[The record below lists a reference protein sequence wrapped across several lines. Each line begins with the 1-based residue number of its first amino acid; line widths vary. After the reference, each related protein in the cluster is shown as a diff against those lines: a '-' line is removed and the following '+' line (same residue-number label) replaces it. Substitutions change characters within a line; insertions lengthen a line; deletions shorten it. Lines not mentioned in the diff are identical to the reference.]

1 MHLLRRFLWL
11 LIFSNIFIAFCAVA
25 MVYQTYSLVIHQPPD
40 NKLLY
45 FVFFATLS
53 SYSFHWYLTSHSEVA
68 SVRIDWTNRHRYI
81 HAILFFTG
89 VIGTAFF
96 FFSLIQHWFW
106 LCLSAVI
113 TFLYSAPKIPQ
124 KHFRALRKVAVGKTI
139 FLSFVWMYA
148 TTILPVIISGKS
160 WQADVILFVLSRFF
174 LIYAICILFDFRDRK
189 DDKAAGIRS
198 MVTWFSEKGI
208 DTLFFLSLIAFA
220 ATSLLLLR
228 YGYSVKTVCFLLI
241 PGILT
246 GLFYKK
252 GKRSL
257 DDLFFYFLLD
267 GLMMLSALLMI
278 IFGM

>member
-1 MHLLRRFLWL
+1 
-11 LIFSNIFIAFCAVA
+11 
-25 MVYQTYSLVIHQPPD
+25 MVYQTYTLVINQPPD
-40 NKLLY
+40 SNLLY

-68 SVRIDWTNRHRYI
+68 SVRIEWTNKHRYI
-81 HAILFFTG
+81 HVILFF
-89 VIGTAFF
+89 IGIVGTSFYFLA
-96 FFSLIQHWFW
+96 LIQHWFW
-106 LCLSAVI
+106 LALSAVI

-148 TTILPVIISGKS
+148 TTILPVVISGKS
-160 WQADVILFVLSRFF
+160 WQPPVILFVLSRFF
-174 LIYAICILFDFRDRK
+174 LVYAICILFDFRDRK

-198 MVTWFSEKGI
+198 MITWFSEKGI
-208 DTLFFLSLIAFA
+208 DALFSLSLIVFA
-220 ATSLLLLR
+220 VASLLLLR
-228 YGYSVKTVCFLLI
+228 YGYSVKAVCFLLI

-246 GLFYKK
+246 GLFYKS

-278 IFGM
+278 IFGI